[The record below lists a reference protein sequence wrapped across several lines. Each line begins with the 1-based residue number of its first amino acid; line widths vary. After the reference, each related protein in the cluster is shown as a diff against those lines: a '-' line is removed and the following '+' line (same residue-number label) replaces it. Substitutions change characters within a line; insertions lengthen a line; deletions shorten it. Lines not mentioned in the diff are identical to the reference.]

1 MSENTVLNFYSDNK
15 NIVELKNATLN
26 TLKMWEKDVALNYF
40 PQNSEIL
47 NIGCGAGREAFNLYD
62 MGFNITAI
70 DISEKAISEA
80 KNLSYETKRDVVF
93 LVTNGV
99 DLPFDN
105 NSFDVIIIWN
115 QTFGLMYGENRQI
128 AFLKECKRVL
138 KDNGILSFS
147 GHEREY
153 EEMNYPKC
161 LVGKK
166 FFPYKNENIYW
177 EIFTMN
183 ELKNLAQKSGL
194 NVLNCDRGKVYR
206 EEDGTIIH
214 CICRK

>member
-1 MSENTVLNFYSDNK
+1 MSENTVLTFYSDNK

-40 PQNSEIL
+40 PQNAKIL

-115 QTFGLMYGENRQI
+115 QTFGLIYGENSQI

-153 EEMNYPKC
+153 EEMNYPQC
-161 LVGKK
+161 LVDKK

-177 EIFTMN
+177 EIFTMD

-194 NVLNCDRGKVYR
+194 NVLNCDRGKIYR

-214 CICRK
+214 CVCRK